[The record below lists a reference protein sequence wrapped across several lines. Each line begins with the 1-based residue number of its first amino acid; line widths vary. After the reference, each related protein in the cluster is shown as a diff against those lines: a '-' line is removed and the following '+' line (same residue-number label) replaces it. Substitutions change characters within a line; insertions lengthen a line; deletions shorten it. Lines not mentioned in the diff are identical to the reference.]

1 MGLTSGS
8 ARWLM
13 SRATSHAAATGLRLS
28 GERRARPR
36 HVSAPD
42 PCLCWGPLHPGTLI
56 RPGPHSGG
64 PGTHPGDQACLLGS
78 SGPVCTGVRCPSVGV
93 RTHRYTPRCIIFPCH
108 MVSLDLP
115 MWWGLAPFSVWPGGA
130 VRVQRLHAVEEGT
143 PVLRYRQCYS

>member
-1 MGLTSGS
+1 MQRLYNHMGLTSGS

-115 MWWGLAPFSVWPGGA
+115 CGGVWRHSPCGPEVLCGCSVFM
-130 VRVQRLHAVEEGT
+130 L
-143 PVLRYRQCYS
+143 